1 MTITQMHVPVDD
13 THTYWYSIFTS
24 FTDPVDRQAMREQRL
39 RAVSLP
45 DYLPRSGRHNQ
56 WGFNAEEQR
65 TRTFLGMGEDD
76 INVHDQWACESMGPI
91 QDRTREHLAS
101 TDVAIAAN
109 RRRLLQA
116 LDEVEAGRLPPG
128 LARGDVAGRR
138 IGPDTVDGIA
148 PARQWQSW
156 WRDQVR
162 LRREAAP
169 WLRSEV
175 SS

>member
-1 MTITQMHVPVDD
+1 
-13 THTYWYSIFTS
+13 
-24 FTDPVDRQAMREQRL
+24 
-39 RAVSLP
+39 
-45 DYLPRSGRHNQ
+45 
-56 WGFNAEEQR
+56 
-65 TRTFLGMGEDD
+65 MGEDD

-116 LDEVEAGRLPPG
+116 LDEVEAGQLPPG
-128 LARGDVAGRR
+128 MARGDVAVQR

-148 PARQWQSW
+148 PAQQWQSW

-162 LRREAAP
+162 LRRETAP
-169 WLRSEV
+169 WLKSEV